1 MTEAIETPVVETQ
14 AESMAAATRDDL
26 IAAVREAGGTESADV
41 QAEAAAA
48 APVATPPA
56 AEAAPAE
63 DEEPRIAQI
72 LKAREKAAAEREAA
86 RNHVQ
91 EMLEEAKRQS
101 KQMLDDA
108 RAEAQRE
115 VAAERERL
123 RAEFYSSPT
132 AKLRALGDPQEIS
145 DAVITEGTP
154 QARAMRKLQED
165 LAETR
170 KQASTAGEV
179 QKQLDSMR
187 AEQKAE
193 REAQQIAQV
202 RTEFLGVAS
211 KEAAPSLN
219 TIYDADEIFQKANAT
234 ALKWRQGGMEL
245 VANGA
250 PKGEGQFDFA
260 DVAKYLDI
268 EAKKRLVANG
278 FSPAQQ
284 VSAGAP
290 ATGPGNAPK
299 VSANGPRT
307 LSAAQGSER
316 RTSPKPIVEMKPE
329 EARAALIEEVAAA
342 RRGNPDAVF

>member
-1 MTEAIETPVVETQ
+1 MTEAVETPVAETQ
-14 AESMAAATRDDL
+14 AESLAAATRDDL
-26 IAAVREAGGTESADV
+26 IAAVREAGGTESEA
-41 QAEAAAA
+41 APEAAAA
-48 APVATPPA
+48 APAASPPA
-56 AEAAPAE
+56 AETPAE
-63 DEEPRIAQI
+63 EEEPRIARI
-72 LKAREKAAAEREAA
+72 LKARETATAEREAA

-101 KQMLDDA
+101 KQMIDDA
-108 RAEAQRE
+108 RAEAARE

-145 DAVITEGTP
+145 DAVIAEGTP

-193 REAQQIAQV
+193 REAHLVAQV
-202 RTEFLGVAS
+202 RSEFLAVAS

-219 TIYDADEIFQKANAT
+219 TIYDANEIFQKANDT
-234 ALKWRQGGMEL
+234 ALAWRKGGMEL

-250 PKGEGQFDFA
+250 PKGDGQFDFA

-268 EAKKRLVANG
+268 EARKRLVANG
-278 FSPAQQ
+278 FTPAQQ

-290 ATGPGNAPK
+290 SKEPGNAPK